1 MCFNYM
7 FRHVAAIIKYIES
20 SQISLITLYL
30 PHLPT
35 NWDCEEVCRL
45 CNLLI
50 LSKGHVVL

>member
-7 FRHVAAIIKYIES
+7 FRHVAAIIT
-20 SQISLITLYL
+20 LITLYL